1 MASKETP
8 AGMKGDGSAG
18 QLGRRLRS
26 WRTGRGMTLAAVSQK
41 TGVASSSLS
50 KIENEQV
57 SVSYHTLKRICDG
70 LDIPIEEIINPDH
83 KKFAPGRRSITRAA
97 DGSEF
102 GCPQY
107 IYRAHAT
114 DMSKKEMIPLEM
126 TVLARKPEDFDDW
139 NKHEGEEFVYVL
151 SGVVDMYTEFY
162 APTRLVAGESLY
174 FDSAMG
180 HMFISVSEEDA
191 RILSICYDPRAHMQD
206 DILDFFRAG
215 RLNVQPLAD
224 ESV

>member
-1 MASKETP
+1 MAAKN
-8 AGMKGDGSAG
+8 DDSASR
-18 QLGRRLRS
+18 LGRRLRA
-26 WRTGRGMTLAAVSQK
+26 WRTGRGLTLAAVSQK

-70 LDIPIEEIINPDH
+70 LDMPIEDIINPEH
-83 KKFAPGRRSITRAA
+83 KKFAPGRRSITRAP

-102 GCPQY
+102 GSRQY

-126 TVLARKPEDFDDW
+126 VVLARASEDFEDW

-151 SGVVDMYTEFY
+151 SGAIDVLTEFY
-162 APTRLVAGESLY
+162 APTRLTAGESLY
-174 FDSAMG
+174 FDSSMG
-180 HMFISVSEEDA
+180 HMYISVSDEDA
-191 RILSICYDPRAHMQD
+191 RILSICYDPRAHMQR
-206 DILDFFRAG
+206 DISDFFRAG
-215 RLNVQPLAD
+215 RLDVRPLAN